1 MNVTRRY
8 HDAAPGWPEDEV
20 TVWGAVVAEVV
31 ALRVVAEVV
40 VPRVVAEVVVPRVV
54 AVVGP
59 PIVGPLVVTTAARLA
74 VVRTV
79 GLPVTDVV
87 DRVVVVV
94 EVVVPAEEEKEENDD
109 DEASALDWM

>member
-1 MNVTRRY
+1 M
-8 HDAAPGWPEDEV
+8 

-40 VPRVVAEVVVPRVV
+40 VPRVVA
-54 AVVGP
+54 VVGP
-59 PIVGPLVVTTAARLA
+59 PIMGPLVVTTAARLA

-94 EVVVPAEEEKEENDD
+94 EVVVPAEEEKEENED

>member
-31 ALRVVAEVV
+31 AL
-40 VPRVVAEVVVPRVV
+40 RVVAEVVVPRVV

-94 EVVVPAEEEKEENDD
+94 EVVVPAEEEKEENED